1 MKRILTIAASD
12 SGGGAGIQADI
23 KTITVLGGYALS
35 AITALTAQNTLSV
48 TAIHAVPP
56 EFLQAQLDAVL
67 TDIGA
72 DAAKTGMLHNSET
85 IAVVARA
92 AERYKITNLVVDP
105 VMRSKGGSCLL
116 EDSALETLKRELLP
130 RAALVT
136 PNLDEAAL
144 LCGFSVAGP
153 EDMKKAAEKIYSL
166 GPKNVLIKGGHLA
179 GDCIDLL
186 FDGTVFTTFAGPRFD
201 TKNTHGTGCTLSAAI
216 ATGLGQGLTVA
227 DAVRRAKDYVATAI
241 RFALPLGSGHG
252 PTNHLA
258 WTDRNAQLYTIGLEL
273 EAALTA
279 LKQARI
285 GRLMPEIQSNL
296 GCGLL
301 AAATPE
307 DVMAY
312 PGRIIRFEDSI
323 MTVAAPRPGGSRHIA
338 KIILTAMRFNPQ
350 YRSAMALCYEPG
362 LIDCIKALRFSVGEF
377 SRRDEPANIKE
388 IEGSSLEWGTR
399 LAIETAG
406 GAVPD
411 IIFDRGDVGKEPVTR
426 VLGTSP
432 ADVAAKIIKIAQ
444 EYTG

>member
-1 MKRILTIAASD
+1 
-12 SGGGAGIQADI
+12 
-23 KTITVLGGYALS
+23 V
-35 AITALTAQNTLSV
+35 SV

-56 EFLQAQLDAVL
+56 EFVMAQLDAVL
-67 TDIGA
+67 SDIGV
-72 DAAKTGMLHNSET
+72 DAAKTGMLYNAE
-85 IAVVARA
+85 IIKAVALSIDK
-92 AERYKITNLVVDP
+92 YSIPNLVVDP
-105 VMRSKGGSCLL
+105 VMRSKGGSHLL
-116 EDSALETLKRELLP
+116 EDTAVVAFKALLLP
-130 RAALVT
+130 RALLIT
-136 PNLDEAAL
+136 PNLDEAAV
-144 LCGFSVAGP
+144 LCGSTV
-153 EDMKKAAEKIYSL
+153 DTIDSMKAACRAIHAL
-166 GPKNVLIKGGHLA
+166 GAKNVLVKGGHLE

-186 FDGTVFTTFAGPRFD
+186 FDGADFYDYAGPRFS
-201 TKNTHGTGCTLSAAI
+201 TKNTHGTGCTFSAAI
-216 ATGLGQGLTVA
+216 ATGLGQGMPLREAVA
-227 DAVRRAKDYVATAI
+227 RAKEYVSMAI
-241 RFALPLGSGHG
+241 RFSLPLGSGHG

-301 AAATPE
+301 AAATPD

-312 PGRIIRFEDSI
+312 PGRIIRFEDTI
-323 MTVAAPRPGGSRHIA
+323 MTVAAPRPGASRHIA

-350 YRSAMALCYEPG
+350 YRSAMALCYEPA
-362 LIDCIKALRFSVGEF
+362 LIDCIKALGFSVGEF
-377 SRRDEPANIKE
+377 SRRDEPANVKE

-399 LAIETAG
+399 RAIETAG

-411 IIFDRGDVGKEPVTR
+411 IIFDRGDMGKEPVTR

-444 EYTG
+444 EYTE

>member
-1 MKRILTIAASD
+1 M
-12 SGGGAGIQADI
+12 
-23 KTITVLGGYALS
+23 
-35 AITALTAQNTLSV
+35 
-48 TAIHAVPP
+48 
-56 EFLQAQLDAVL
+56 
-67 TDIGA
+67 
-72 DAAKTGMLHNSET
+72 
-85 IAVVARA
+85 RA
-92 AERYKITNLVVDP
+92 
-105 VMRSKGGSCLL
+105 KGGSCLL
-116 EDSALETLKRELLP
+116 EDSAVEALRRELLP
-130 RAALVT
+130 KAVLVT
-136 PNLDEAAL
+136 PNLDEAAI
-144 LCGFSVAGP
+144 LCGFAVRSLD
-153 EDMKKAAEKIYSL
+153 DMKKAAETIAKL
-166 GPKNVLIKGGHLA
+166 GPQYVLVKGGHLA
-179 GDCIDLL
+179 GDCVDLL
-186 FDGTVFTTFAGPRFD
+186 FDGTSFATFAGPRID

-216 ATGLGQGLTVA
+216 ATGLAQGLA
-227 DAVRRAKDYVATAI
+227 MPDAVHRAKDYVTTAI

-301 AAATPE
+301 AAATPD

-312 PGRIIRFEDSI
+312 PGRIIRLEDSI

-338 KIILTAMRFNPQ
+338 KIILTAMRFNPL
-350 YRSAMALCYEPG
+350 YRSAMALCYEPA
-362 LIDCIKALRFSVGEF
+362 LIDCIKALGFSVGEF
-377 SRRDEPANIKE
+377 SRRDEPANVKE

-399 LAIETAG
+399 RAIETAG

-411 IIFDRGDVGKEPVTR
+411 IIYDRGDMGKEPVTR

-444 EYTG
+444 EYTE